1 MFDVYTGEHVEKG
14 FKSIAL
20 SMVFQSFEKTL
31 KDQEINTIFNQIIET
46 LEKEVNAQLRK

>member
-1 MFDVYTGEHVEKG
+1 
-14 FKSIAL
+14 
-20 SMVFQSFEKTL
+20 MVFQSFEKTL